1 MPSSAAPSGNQI
13 RVLIA
18 DDHPLLREGLI
29 SILSV
34 PDDIKVVGEARDG
47 EETCEL
53 YDRLEPDIVIL
64 DLRMPKK
71 DGLEVITELMS
82 RTTHPQIIVLTSS
95 EKAAD
100 LRRSLT
106 AGAKGYLMKGAEVH
120 DVWHTVRE
128 VAAGRSSL
136 PRNVAAKLADSM
148 AQPELS
154 QRELEVLQQMAVG
167 KSNKEI
173 GRALYISEYT
183 VKNHV
188 KTILKKLNAG
198 SRTEATAVASER
210 GLVKIG

>member
-71 DGLEVITELMS
+71 DGFEVITELMS

-106 AGAKGYLMKGAEVH
+106 AGAKGYLLKGAEIH
-120 DVWHTVRE
+120 DVWNTVRE

-154 QRELEVLQQMAVG
+154 QREHEVLQQMAVG

-198 SRTEATAVASER
+198 SRTEAAAVASER

>member
-1 MPSSAAPSGNQI
+1 MPSSAAHSGNQI

-106 AGAKGYLMKGAEVH
+106 AGAKGYLVKGAEVH
-120 DVWHTVRE
+120 DVWSTVRE